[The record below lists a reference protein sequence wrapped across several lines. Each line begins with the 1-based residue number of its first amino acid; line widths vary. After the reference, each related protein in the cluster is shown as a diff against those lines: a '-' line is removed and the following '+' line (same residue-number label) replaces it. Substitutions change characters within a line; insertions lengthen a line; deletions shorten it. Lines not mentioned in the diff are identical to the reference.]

1 MPFYQIE
8 DEEAE
13 KENLNDA
20 DSEFEEEKVEEEPT
34 SGEYMP

>member
-1 MPFYQIE
+1 MPLYQIE
-8 DEEAE
+8 DEETE